1 MHRERYELRRRDR
14 YEIMAEILEN
24 ARGGV
29 IKTHIMYK
37 AKLSYAQT
45 NEYLPLLL
53 EKGYL
58 ETVTMVR
65 RRRIKTILKTS
76 KQGEEFVRNFRVLKL

>member
-1 MHRERYELRRRDR
+1 MIV
-14 YEIMAEILEN
+14 EIPET

-29 IKTHIMYK
+29 IRTHIMCK

-53 EKGYL
+53 DKGYL
-58 ETVTMVR
+58 ETHAIPKKRGRTQTV
-65 RRRIKTILKTS
+65 LKTS
-76 KQGEEFVRNFRVLKL
+76 QRGEEFKGSFRNLEL